1 MIPTNH
7 QQAAAA
13 AAIMPTAQPLLLNQ
27 MPMLTAPGVQF
38 ILRPQTATKIQ
49 PQVQATPQGLI
60 LQPAGGGQQLLQ
72 IHQPTAAARSQPMV
86 RVLTNG
92 MQLAPSSTTTY
103 VTQVGCDD
111 IRRILTKL
119 FQNCGLCLSVLFFV
133 ALLLFVVDNS
143 FSCSIE
149 FAILVFGINNRRLK
163 CQNFVMYLVIKLG
176 KCGIHIFM
184 QFP

>member
-1 MIPTNH
+1 
-7 QQAAAA
+7 
-13 AAIMPTAQPLLLNQ
+13 MPTAQPLLLNQ

-38 ILRPQTATKIQ
+38 ILRPQTAAKIQ

-72 IHQPTAAARSQPMV
+72 IHQPQAAARSQPMV

-111 IRRILTKL
+111 IRRISLK
-119 FQNCGLCLSVLFFV
+119 C
-133 ALLLFVVDNS
+133 FVVCFMF
-143 FSCSIE
+143 FSTVSSQHILILIFRRICRRVELTIE
-149 FAILVFGINNRRLK
+149 YFT
-163 CQNFVMYLVIKLG
+163 
-176 KCGIHIFM
+176 
-184 QFP
+184 